1 MTSAKRSATIYSGL
15 VNEWPGFKVSAKSVL
30 RDLGMGFVITGGTMP
45 AMTKYNMTQAST
57 GTTAAGTYTAK
68 EIVEQVR
75 SGTIAKPND
84 CIVSAVGSTD
94 SHQLLNVL
102 ARFAIEAETDMAI
115 DSYDTIV
122 KMISNETEDGQR
134 VAASD

>member
-1 MTSAKRSATIYSGL
+1 
-15 VNEWPGFKVSAKSVL
+15 
-30 RDLGMGFVITGGTMP
+30 MP

-57 GTTAAGTYTAK
+57 GKTAAGTYTAK

-94 SHQLLNVL
+94 SYQLLNVL
-102 ARFAIEAETDMAI
+102 ARLAIEAETDMAI